1 MFSPLLTAAQTLLCR
16 GMPDHPPKVL
26 TEEEYKRLSLE
37 ERMAYL
43 QSLMNEIRQ
52 KLEQT
57 REQHE
62 KTRRLTDGN
71 GSY

>member
-1 MFSPLLTAAQTLLCR
+1 
-16 GMPDHPPKVL
+16 MPDTSPKVRS
-26 TEEEYKRLSLE
+26 EEEYTSLSLE

-43 QSLMNEIRQ
+43 QGVMNELRQ
-52 KLEQT
+52 KLEET

-71 GSY
+71 GSGG

>member
-1 MFSPLLTAAQTLLCR
+1 MAAAHALLR
-16 GMPDHPPKVL
+16 KGMPDHPPKVL
-26 TEEEYKRLSLE
+26 TEQEYKALSLE

-57 REQHE
+57 REQHA
-62 KTRRLTDGN
+62 KTRRLTDGD
-71 GSY
+71 GSGE